1 MKVASI
7 ALAVLAFITGL
18 RAAYLWYRASR
29 VHVMPM
35 WDNNGRIE
43 PVDPVRS
50 AAEWN
55 IATQQTIS
63 KSGELNQRGAIWT
76 AAAVALS
83 TASTLLGSLQ

>member
-1 MKVASI
+1 MKIASVC
-7 ALAVLAFITGL
+7 LAVLAFMVAL
-18 RAAYLWYRASR
+18 RAAHLWYRASR

-43 PVDPVRS
+43 PVDPVMS

-55 IATQQTIS
+55 VATQQTIS

-76 AAAVALS
+76 AWVVALS
-83 TASTLLGSLQ
+83 TASTLVGSLA